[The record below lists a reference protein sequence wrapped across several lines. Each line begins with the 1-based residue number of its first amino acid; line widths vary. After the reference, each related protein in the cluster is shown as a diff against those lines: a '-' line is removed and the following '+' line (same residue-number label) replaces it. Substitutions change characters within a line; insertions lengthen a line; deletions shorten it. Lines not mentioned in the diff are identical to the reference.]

1 MPRGFLHGYLTLEP
15 DTQVLYKLDGY
26 YAPPAEM
33 ACWFDDPELGI
44 NWGVSVDQCKVHQK
58 DLDAPWFKD
67 FKSPFT
73 YEAAS

>member
-1 MPRGFLHGYLTLEP
+1 
-15 DTQVLYKLDGY
+15 
-26 YAPPAEM
+26 
-33 ACWFDDPELGI
+33 
-44 NWGVSVDQCKVHQK
+44 VDQCKVHQK